1 MVALQHLV
9 ALLHFPPAAVLGL
22 VDNAGGTLRRV
33 GRRDALHPIP
43 LQCLENDIDDPVS
56 FSEECI
62 PPFLNHML
70 VNAATPRMRDELR
83 RLKLNVS
90 EYTYFEVY
98 SYSVDFSDKGVTFTN
113 ELLVLPQYYSID
125 TVIDEP
131 YQNQSDDAPQFSVRI
146 SIGLPVV
153 GGRHIVIKEDAPA
166 GEVRLKG
173 IPGSEKFSFE
183 MDIDGWF
190 GKTTLTRSYYRHMP
204 PKGVEVKGIL
214 IQYHGYHE
222 TCEKWENK
230 FNNSL
235 LADKY
240 GLILITACGSS
251 YGWYSNY
258 IKPVHGWNAGICCL
272 KRDDIDD
279 VNYTRIIL
287 EKENKNNLPVYGYG
301 FSNGGMMVESLLCH
315 KVVQMAVSVNGVLA
329 LKPGLNGT
337 FKTCDN
343 IYNNASFGPK
353 PPVPRVAS
361 IHCIDD
367 QWVPY
372 NGSIYGK
379 DVKRYFS
386 SNLLPRTN
394 RDIRRWAS
402 RFGCERKV
410 TNTTRINKWT
420 RLKEWKCSGKERA
433 VSIKRFNCSYHG
445 SAHKVIKT
453 QDLDPADWA
462 IKFFLGLP

>member
-1 MVALQHLV
+1 MVASQHLV
-9 ALLHFPPAAVLGL
+9 ALLYFPPAAVLGL

-62 PPFLNHML
+62 PPFLNRML
-70 VNAATPRMRDELR
+70 VQAATSRMKDELR
-83 RLKLNVS
+83 RMKLHVS
-90 EYTYFEVY
+90 DNTYFEVY
-98 SYSVDFSDKGVTFTN
+98 SYRVNFSDKGVTFTN
-113 ELLVLPQYYSID
+113 KLLVLPQYYSID

-146 SIGLPVV
+146 SIGLPV
-153 GGRHIVIKEDAPA
+153 EDAPA

-204 PKGVEVKGIL
+204 PKGVEINGIL
-214 IQYHGYHE
+214 VQYHGYHE

-235 LADKY
+235 LADK
-240 GLILITACGSS
+240 
-251 YGWYSNY
+251 
-258 IKPVHGWNAGICCL
+258 
-272 KRDDIDD
+272 DDIDD

-287 EKENKNNLPVYGYG
+287 ERENKNNLPVYGYG

-315 KVVQMAVSVNGVLA
+315 KVIQMAISVNGVLA

-337 FKTCDN
+337 FKTCCDI
-343 IYNNASFGPK
+343 IYNNATFGPK

-361 IHCIDD
+361 IHCLDD

-410 TNTTRINKWT
+410 TNTTRIKPWL
-420 RLKEWKCSGKERA
+420 RLKEWKCPGEERA

-453 QDLDPADWA
+453 QDLDPADWVT
-462 IKFFLGLP
+462 KFFLGLP